1 MGETSQPKTSLGLK
15 RNVESALSYS
25 FGWITGILFFLL
37 EKEDKTVRFHAL
49 QSIIVFG
56 SITIIYIIFSVI
68 PFIGWILGMLVFL
81 SGLALWLVLMIKA
94 YQGENF
100 ELPIVSDIAEKYARG
115 EENQKK

>member
-1 MGETSQPKTSLGLK
+1 MGETNQPKTSLGLK
-15 RNVESALSYS
+15 RNEESALAYA

-68 PFIGWILGMLVFL
+68 PFVGSILGILIFL
-81 SGLALWLVLMIKA
+81 FSLALWLVLIIKA

-100 ELPIVSDIAEKYARG
+100 KLPIVSDFVAKYVG
-115 EENQKK
+115 KEDNQKK